1 MNVSRIAGVTL
12 GIGAILL
19 LPMACGGG
27 SSGGGSGGSGG
38 GGGGGLYASGQTLSA
53 GGSLGRADGGQA
65 LHWDKAYVAD
75 LTGDGRDE
83 LLIYTSFDFLN
94 QLHPSPFVVF
104 GLRNGELRNIT
115 DELFPDG
122 APEAVINRRLLVED
136 FNGDGI
142 NDLFLDNHGTEFGG
156 PPFPGEQNRLF
167 LSDDD
172 GQWFDKTD
180 THLPVIRDFSH
191 GSTAGDITGD
201 GKPEIFVVNLGGGQ
215 AEFDGLRY
223 LMGQSEEG
231 GTYEVIA
238 DFGNN
243 LGEIFPNEVQQIEN
257 PFFSQ
262 FVDLTDNGRMDLYLG
277 PAWPQEEDPG
287 FGFAV
292 LLNDGEGVF
301 ELADPETLPTPR
313 DFPGFSPRV
322 ALPEDILTG
331 DITGNGLTDFVT
343 FDRFGT
349 FEGSFY
355 SVFINQGDGTFTEE
369 TEDRLPGQTFD
380 PIDTSIPN
388 AQLVDLDGDGHLD
401 FIARGFNWS
410 EDPDGGAVIS
420 WIYRNNGE
428 GFFTRENESDYPD
441 FRPGFAVLDANG
453 DGRNDIVTTIRDFS
467 LADPESFLRIYERLA
482 GAD

>member
-1 MNVSRIAGVTL
+1 MNVIRIAGVTL

-27 SSGGGSGGSGG
+27 SSGGGGSG
-38 GGGGGLYASGQTLSA
+38 GGGGGLYASGQTLSGA
-53 GGSLGRADGGQA
+53 GSLGRAAGGQA
-65 LHWDKAYVAD
+65 LSWDKPYVAD

-83 LLIYTSFDFLN
+83 LLVYTSFDYLD
-94 QLHPSPFVVF
+94 QQDPSPFVVF

-115 DELFPDG
+115 DELFPEG
-122 APEAVINRRLLVED
+122 APEAVINRHLLVDD

-156 PPFPGEQNRLF
+156 PPFQGEQNRLF

-191 GSTAGDITGD
+191 GSTAGDINGD
-201 GKPEIFVVNLGGGQ
+201 GRPEIFVLNLGGG
-215 AEFDGLRY
+215 EDDYNGLLY
-223 LMGQSEEG
+223 LMAQNEAGE
-231 GTYEVIA
+231 YEVIA
-238 DFGNN
+238 DFENDRG
-243 LGEIFPNEVQQIEN
+243 GIFPEGVLDIRNA
-257 PFFSQ
+257 FFSQ
-262 FVDLTDNGRMDLYLG
+262 FVDLTGNGLMDLYLG
-277 PAWPQEEDPG
+277 PALPLPDDSG
-287 FGFAV
+287 TGFAV
-292 LLNDGEGVF
+292 LLKDDPDGAF
-301 ELADPETLPTPR
+301 ELADPATLPDPR
-313 DFPGFSPRV
+313 VFEGFNPDV

-343 FDRFGT
+343 FDRYGT

-355 SVFINQGDGTFTEE
+355 SVFINKGDGTFTEE
-369 TEDRLPGQTFD
+369 TEARLPGQSFD

-410 EDPDGGAVIS
+410 EDPDGQADIT

-428 GFFTRENESDYPD
+428 GFFTREDASDYPD

-453 DGRNDIVTTIRDFS
+453 NGRNDIVTTIRDFS
-467 LADPESFLRIYERLA
+467 QSDPESFLRIYERRA